1 MRLQRIID
9 LRTDNDM
16 SSSKLAK
23 EIGISDRVL
32 RYYEKGEHNIPL
44 EVLILIADYFH
55 VSTDYLLERTSKK
68 EINRWK
74 LAIP

>member
-23 EIGISDRVL
+23 EIGIADRVL

-68 EINRWK
+68 EINK
-74 LAIP
+74 